1 MEGLLFLFGLFLA
14 LGLFFL
20 TASVLKLPTMG
31 AAKAM
36 LGTVKQERKAAKTL
50 ETYFMIL
57 AVRLS
62 GFIRMDAYKRSR
74 MQNVLKASGMNMTP
88 EVYQAYALVKS
99 GAVLLGAIPCMFL
112 FPLLVPVVV
121 VLALLLYFKENQKA
135 DETLKAKREEIEGE
149 LPRMVA
155 TMEQELKASRNVI
168 GMLERFKGN
177 AGPALTGELDILLAD
192 MRSSN
197 YEAALT
203 RFEARLNSPMLS
215 DVVRGLIGVLRGD
228 DSTVYFQMLAH
239 DFKQIELQRL
249 KAQGKSYLLKLLL
262 TNLRESG
269 MHICALDPE
278 MEYEDLTNNLGGCFI
293 DLMSG
298 EFIINP
304 LEPKTWDEAGSPED
318 LDAPQTFR
326 IRSRLSQHISFL
338 KDFFRSYKDF
348 SDREIDVIEIM
359 LQKLYTRWGITDES
373 DFECLAAEDYP
384 VLSDLYAFIEEEYQ
398 GFDENRRQ
406 LYTAEMIQSILLG
419 LNSMCVGAESKF
431 FNGHTNITDDGFITF
446 GVKGLLQASRSLK
459 NALLFNVLSF
469 MSDVLLTQGNTAASL
484 DEFYLFLSNLTAV
497 EYVRN
502 FMKRVRKKDS
512 AVIIASQNLEDF
524 NLDGVREYTKPL
536 FSIPTH
542 QFLFNAGSIDA
553 KFYTDTLQLEDSE
566 YNLIRYPQRGVCLYK
581 CGNERYNLMVNA
593 PEHKARLFGKAG
605 GR

>member
-99 GAVLLGAIPCMFL
+99 GAVLLGAIPCIFL

-249 KAQGKSYLLKLLL
+249 KAQAQKIPPKIRVFSFVMLVCFLL
-262 TNLRESG
+262 T
-269 MHICALDPE
+269 
-278 MEYEDLTNNLGGCFI
+278 Y
-293 DLMSG
+293 
-298 EFIINP
+298 
-304 LEPKTWDEAGSPED
+304 W
-318 LDAPQTFR
+318 
-326 IRSRLSQHISFL
+326 RLSAMWHWRASEECFRQEGGEDEESSFMESTVR
-338 KDFFRSYKDF
+338 KTGRRICGC
-348 SDREIDVIEIM
+348 DRV
-359 LQKLYTRWGITDES
+359 GFVCGHGACPCHACAS
-373 DFECLAAEDYP
+373 DFYSE
-384 VLSDLYAFIEEEYQ
+384 
-398 GFDENRRQ
+398 
-406 LYTAEMIQSILLG
+406 
-419 LNSMCVGAESKF
+419 
-431 FNGHTNITDDGFITF
+431 
-446 GVKGLLQASRSLK
+446 
-459 NALLFNVLSF
+459 
-469 MSDVLLTQGNTAASL
+469 
-484 DEFYLFLSNLTAV
+484 TAV
-497 EYVRN
+497 GY
-502 FMKRVRKKDS
+502 
-512 AVIIASQNLEDF
+512 L
-524 NLDGVREYTKPL
+524 
-536 FSIPTH
+536 
-542 QFLFNAGSIDA
+542 
-553 KFYTDTLQLEDSE
+553 
-566 YNLIRYPQRGVCLYK
+566 RYRTG
-581 CGNERYNLMVNA
+581 A
-593 PEHKARLFGKAG
+593 
-605 GR
+605 

>member
-177 AGPALTGELDILLAD
+177 AGSALTGELDILLAD

-215 DVVRGLIGVLRGD
+215 DVLRGD

-249 KAQGKSYLLKLLL
+249 KAQAQKIPPKIRVFSFVMLVCFLL
-262 TNLRESG
+262 TYLAIICYVALES
-269 MHICALDPE
+269 
-278 MEYEDLTNNLGGCFI
+278 LGGMF
-293 DLMSG
+293 
-298 EFIINP
+298 
-304 LEPKTWDEAGSPED
+304 
-318 LDAPQTFR
+318 
-326 IRSRLSQHISFL
+326 
-338 KDFFRSYKDF
+338 
-348 SDREIDVIEIM
+348 
-359 LQKLYTRWGITDES
+359 
-373 DFECLAAEDYP
+373 
-384 VLSDLYAFIEEEYQ
+384 
-398 GFDENRRQ
+398 
-406 LYTAEMIQSILLG
+406 
-419 LNSMCVGAESKF
+419 
-431 FNGHTNITDDGFITF
+431 
-446 GVKGLLQASRSLK
+446 
-459 NALLFNVLSF
+459 
-469 MSDVLLTQGNTAASL
+469 
-484 DEFYLFLSNLTAV
+484 
-497 EYVRN
+497 
-502 FMKRVRKKDS
+502 
-512 AVIIASQNLEDF
+512 
-524 NLDGVREYTKPL
+524 
-536 FSIPTH
+536 
-542 QFLFNAGSIDA
+542 
-553 KFYTDTLQLEDSE
+553 
-566 YNLIRYPQRGVCLYK
+566 
-581 CGNERYNLMVNA
+581 
-593 PEHKARLFGKAG
+593 
-605 GR
+605 